1 MTLKDILIWN
11 RPAILDGMLHPN
23 TWLSVGVV
31 LKPKMATMDNAII
44 AHEMVHIREQW
55 AMGALVAFGLSWVM
69 PGPFMGILTGLLVGL
84 VGGIVAWLLLWLWCR
99 PFRLSA
105 EVRGIRKELEHT
117 PKEDRYRVALAYA
130 KALCGPS
137 YRWAARNTS
146 QAMDLLLK

>member
-11 RPAILDGMLHPN
+11 RPAWSDKLLGKN
-23 TWLSVGVV
+23 TWLSVGVI
-31 LKPKMATMDNAII
+31 LKPKQATMDNAII

-55 AMGALVAFGLSWVM
+55 AMGALMAFGLSWVM
-69 PGPFMGILTGLLVGL
+69 PVAFMGLLVGL
-84 VGGIVAWLLLWLWCR
+84 VGGIVAWLMLWLWCR
-99 PFRLSA
+99 QFRLAA

-146 QAMDLLLK
+146 HAMDLLLK

>member
-11 RPAILDGMLHPN
+11 RPEWTNKVLGKN
-23 TWLSVGVV
+23 TCVSVGVI
-31 LKPKMATMDNAII
+31 LKPKQAPMDNAII

-55 AMGALVAFGLSWVM
+55 AMGALMAFGLSWVM
-69 PGPFMGILTGLLVGL
+69 PGAFTGLLVGL
-84 VGGIVAWLLLWLWCR
+84 VGGIAAWLLLWLLCR
-99 PFRLSA
+99 PFRLAA

-137 YRWAARNTS
+137 YRWAAKNTP